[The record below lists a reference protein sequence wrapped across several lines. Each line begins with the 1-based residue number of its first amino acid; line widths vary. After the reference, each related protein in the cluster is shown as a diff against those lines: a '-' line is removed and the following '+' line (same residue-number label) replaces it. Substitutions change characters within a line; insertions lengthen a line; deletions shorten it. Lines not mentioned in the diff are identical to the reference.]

1 MEPVGV
7 DGGEA
12 EPALVDLTGLPLPEL
27 FASDDSVLANSLR
40 RLLADL
46 DRPQDIIAGFGN
58 SVGRSPSD

>member
-46 DRPQDIIAGFGN
+46 DRPQDVVAAFGN